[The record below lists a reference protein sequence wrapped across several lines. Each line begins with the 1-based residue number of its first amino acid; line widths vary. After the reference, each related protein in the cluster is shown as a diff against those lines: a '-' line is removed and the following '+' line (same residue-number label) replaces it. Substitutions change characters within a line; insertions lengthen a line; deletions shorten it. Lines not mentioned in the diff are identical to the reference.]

1 MKNRLH
7 KSIGYA
13 LNGIAHGIST
23 ERNIRY
29 QMAIAFFIVII
40 SLLLKI
46 PKIELLLIIFVSF
59 LVIILE
65 MINTSIERLIDKIH
79 PKKDEELGHV
89 KDLIGGAVLLSV
101 LLSIIIG
108 IIILLEPIMK
118 LFQK

>member
-1 MKNRLH
+1 M
-7 KSIGYA
+7 
-13 LNGIAHGIST
+13 
-23 ERNIRY
+23 
-29 QMAIAFFIVII
+29 
-40 SLLLKI
+40 LLKI

-79 PKKDEELGHV
+79 PEKDEQLGHV

-108 IIILLEPIMK
+108 IIILFKPI
-118 LFQK
+118 LRLILN